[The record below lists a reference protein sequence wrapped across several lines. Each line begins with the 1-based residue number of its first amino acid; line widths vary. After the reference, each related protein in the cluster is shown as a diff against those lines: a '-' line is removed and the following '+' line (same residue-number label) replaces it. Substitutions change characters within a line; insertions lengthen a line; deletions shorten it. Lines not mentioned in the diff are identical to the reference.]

1 MDELRTP
8 GRRGVLKAMGLGAAV
23 AATTFTVGPAAHAAV
38 SARPAPRQA
47 DQQWSNPIIRHIHT
61 ADPAVLV
68 HQDRVYLYAG
78 RDVAAPGATDFL
90 INDWHVFSSD
100 DLTTW
105 TDHGPRLSWRDF
117 SWSDGAAYA
126 SQCVERDGRF
136 YWYVPI
142 ADRGPA
148 WFSIGVAVGDSP
160 LGPFRDARGTPLVS
174 GSDPSAPTLN
184 IDPTVYVDPSGRA
197 HLYWGSWWELRYA
210 PLADD
215 MISLAGPIQTISGL
229 PGFWEAPFLHR
240 RNDLYY
246 LSYAAG
252 GNPATI
258 DYATSSSPTGPWTFR
273 GTVNGRVSSPTN
285 HQAFFEFRG
294 RWYIAYHTSDLPGGT
309 QFRRSVCLDRVEYD
323 AAGLMLPVQQTRQL

>member
-1 MDELRTP
+1 
-8 GRRGVLKAMGLGAAV
+8 MGLGATV
-23 AATTFTVGPAAHAAV
+23 AAATLSGGLVANAAALPRSGGQRAA
-38 SARPAPRQA
+38 
-47 DQQWSNPIIRHIHT
+47 QQWSNPIIQHIHT

-78 RDVAAPGATDFL
+78 RDVAPPEAGDFL

-100 DLTTW
+100 DLSTW
-105 TDHGPRLSWRDF
+105 IDHGVRLSWRDF

-142 ADRGPA
+142 SDRGPA

-174 GSDPSAPTLN
+174 GSDPGAPTLN
-184 IDPTVYVDPSGRA
+184 IDPTVFVDEDGQA

-215 MISLAGPIQTISGL
+215 MISLSGPVQTITGL

-240 RNDLYY
+240 RGDLHY

-258 DYATSSSPTGPWTFR
+258 DYATSPSPTGPWTFR

-294 RWYIAYHTSDLPGGT
+294 QWYIAYHTSDLPGGT
-309 QFRRSVCLDRVEYD
+309 QFRRSVCVDRVEYD
-323 AAGLMLPVQQTRQL
+323 AAGLMRPVQQTRG